1 MGGNSKVCRGKR
13 QKVGNNKGVS
23 NRYKMQNQRS
33 YILIMSMNEIFQKLE
48 LQKKKK
54 KKNPVI
60 ELKETVQSKKNYFT
74 R

>member
-1 MGGNSKVCRGKR
+1 MGGNSKACRGKR
-13 QKVGNNKGVS
+13 QKVGNKKGVS

-33 YILIMSMNEIFQKLE
+33 YILIMSMKEIFQKLE
-48 LQKKKK
+48 IQKKKK
-54 KKNPVI
+54 SVI

>member
-1 MGGNSKVCRGKR
+1 MGGNSKACRGKR

-33 YILIMSMNEIFQKLE
+33 YILIMSMKEIFQKLE
-48 LQKKKK
+48 IQKKKK
-54 KKNPVI
+54 TSVI
-60 ELKETVQSKKNYFT
+60 ELKEAVQSKNNYFT